1 MDQLK
6 VFDINGKEA
15 EPLVLRS
22 EVFKVAPKGEVVH
35 SALVAHLANLRQ
47 GTACTKTRGEV
58 RGGGKKPW
66 KQKGTGRARAGSSRS
81 PLWRGGGVIFGPKP
95 RKYTNYLPKKV
106 GKLAMRMVLSDKLA
120 ADKIKVLDEIKV
132 SGKTKEMAGLFKG
145 WGWSG
150 KTLVLVNAGNAVAER
165 AVRNI
170 KGVVV
175 KSGQSVNI
183 FDLLN
188 CEQLLAEKA
197 ALQRLEGRLL

>member
-1 MDQLK
+1 
-6 VFDINGKEA
+6 
-15 EPLVLRS
+15 
-22 EVFKVAPKGEVVH
+22 
-35 SALVAHLANLRQ
+35 
-47 GTACTKTRGEV
+47 
-58 RGGGKKPW
+58 
-66 KQKGTGRARAGSSRS
+66 
-81 PLWRGGGVIFGPKP
+81 
-95 RKYTNYLPKKV
+95 
-106 GKLAMRMVLSDKLA
+106 
-120 ADKIKVLDEIKV
+120 
-132 SGKTKEMAGLFKG
+132 MAGLFKG